1 MGTLQTVHM
10 NGNIPMKIIVS
21 LQNMRY
27 TPEMKKITTTVFF
40 ALLSLVLCRAL
51 PVHAAPGEDIKAR
64 GAVVME
70 AATGKVLFAKNP
82 ELKLFPASTTKLMTA
97 LVVLDW
103 KRPTDLVTISERAAA
118 APPTKVGLHHGD
130 TITISALLHAAL
142 IRSANDAA
150 VALAEAVAG
159 SEEAFVDLMNR
170 KAVSLGLYNTRFIN
184 PNGLPGPGQHTTALE
199 LAQIMREAIR
209 YPLLKEILETR
220 VTDVSTAEGRTKTIR
235 NTNHLLWS
243 DQELILG
250 KTGYTREARHC
261 FVSAGDCGS
270 GTLVVALLGE
280 PDRGLLW
287 SETANLMA
295 LGGRVINH
303 LEEPVVYITSVDY
316 DATKVKR
323 ASGAARKHAVR
334 KSRSRQKRSHV

>member
-1 MGTLQTVHM
+1 MHI
-10 NGNIPMKIIVS
+10 NGNIPMRIISSLHNMRFINDMKKNIVS
-21 LQNMRY
+21 VL
-27 TPEMKKITTTVFF
+27 F
-40 ALLSLVLCRAL
+40 ALLSLTVCLL
-51 PVHAAPGEDIKAR
+51 PSVSLASGEEIKAR

-70 AATGKVLFAKNP
+70 AGTGRVLYAKNP

-97 LVVLDW
+97 LVVLEW

-159 SEEAFVDLMNR
+159 SEEAFVELMNR
-170 KAVSLGLYNTRFIN
+170 KAVTLGLYNTRFIN

-220 VTDVSTAEGRTKTIR
+220 VADVSTAEGRTTTIR

-270 GTLVVALLGE
+270 GTLIVALLGE

-316 DATKVKR
+316 DAAKVKR
-323 ASGAARKHAVR
+323 ASGKVRKHATR
-334 KSRSRQKRSHV
+334 KSRTRQKRSHV

>member
-1 MGTLQTVHM
+1 
-10 NGNIPMKIIVS
+10 MKITVS

-27 TPEMKKITTTVFF
+27 ITEMKNITASVLSVFF
-40 ALLSLVLCRAL
+40 PLAFCLLLSVSPAF
-51 PVHAAPGEDIKAR
+51 GEEIKAR

-70 AATGKVLFAKNP
+70 AATGRVLYAKNP

-97 LVVLDW
+97 LVVLD
-103 KRPTDLVTISERAAA
+103 RMQPTDLVTVSERAAA
-118 APPTKVGLHHGD
+118 TPPTKIGLRQGD
-130 TITISALLHAAL
+130 TITVGALLHAAL

-159 SEEAFVDLMNR
+159 SEEAFVELMNR
-170 KAVSLGLYNTRFIN
+170 KAVALGLYNTRFIN

-199 LAQIMREAIR
+199 LAQIMREALT
-209 YPLLKEILETR
+209 YPLLQEILGTR
-220 VTDVSTAEGRTKTIR
+220 IADVSTADGRTKTIS

-243 DQELILG
+243 DQDLILG
-250 KTGYTREARHC
+250 KTGYTKEARHC

-280 PDRGLLW
+280 PVRDLLW

-295 LGGRVINH
+295 LGARVIKG
-303 LEEPVVYITSVDY
+303 LEEPVVYISSVDY
-316 DATKVKR
+316 DAAKVKR
-323 ASGAARKHAVR
+323 ASGKVRKAKAR
-334 KSRSRQKRSHV
+334 KSRSRQKRSSV